1 MYRYKYTIH
10 FTELWV
16 KITTQA
22 YNKEQKSTTKWNAQY
37 SNTPSF
43 LGSCTNQYSF
53 PVYIKTRLFV
63 IVWKVVELFV
73 LIKYNSRKKKFRK
86 CCYSIKARR
95 KNKTTNEDL
104 KYSVHSVPSLH
115 CLFGWF
121 KASNQLKAKYCLV

>member
-37 SNTPSF
+37 SNI
-43 LGSCTNQYSF
+43 LGSSTNQHSF

-73 LIKYNSRKKKFRK
+73 LIKYNSRKKSLENVVTQLRRGER
-86 CCYSIKARR
+86 IKQQTRI
-95 KNKTTNEDL
+95 
-104 KYSVHSVPSLH
+104 
-115 CLFGWF
+115 
-121 KASNQLKAKYCLV
+121 

>member
-73 LIKYNSRKKKFRK
+73 LIKYNSRKKSLENVVTQLRRGER
-86 CCYSIKARR
+86 IKQQTRI
-95 KNKTTNEDL
+95 
-104 KYSVHSVPSLH
+104 
-115 CLFGWF
+115 
-121 KASNQLKAKYCLV
+121 